1 MNTGSGELYR
11 RFGVT
16 GEQLDEWA
24 DEYEG
29 EDWSHMRF
37 GDADEMC
44 PQNPDEQLVTITV
57 RIPRSQVVAVN
68 RILKEKGLTM
78 SEFVLDCIDDMLIS
92 LS

>member
-1 MNTGSGELYR
+1 MTTGSGELHK

-24 DEYEG
+24 GEYEG

-37 GDADEMC
+37 GDVDEMC
-44 PQNPDEQLVTITV
+44 EQNLDEQLVTITF